1 MLVVSPGMTEKIN
14 RLIVVEDLSG
24 SAFGKLLVIYLVIV
38 PSLEGATN
46 RDAIIFN
53 LRYVERDVGMSVMGL
68 IT

>member
-1 MLVVSPGMTEKIN
+1 MLVVSPGMTEKVN

-24 SAFGKLLVIYLVIV
+24 SSFGKLLVVYLIIV

-46 RDAIIFN
+46 RDAIILN

-68 IT
+68 IA